1 MHLCGCMFVF
11 VRIRFGGIHRRIWQM
26 PHVITIAEF
35 AEQYADWTAA
45 GLAVQILALEEMG
58 AVGE

>member
-1 MHLCGCMFVF
+1 
-11 VRIRFGGIHRRIWQM
+11 M